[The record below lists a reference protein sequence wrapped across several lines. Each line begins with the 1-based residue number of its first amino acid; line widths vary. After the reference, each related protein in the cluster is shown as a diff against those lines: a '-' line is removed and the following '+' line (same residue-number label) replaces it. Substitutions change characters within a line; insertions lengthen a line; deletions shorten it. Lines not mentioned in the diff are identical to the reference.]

1 MTDEPALSIVV
12 PVHNGHATIG
22 LLVEEVSAINV
33 DGGLEVVLVDDGSTD
48 GSPAVCEELTCTA
61 SVPVTLVAHARNY
74 GEHNALMTGLR
85 HARGDYI
92 VTMDDDLQNPPDEVK
107 RLYEY
112 CRDGDFD
119 VVYTRFAEKSHAAW
133 RNLGSWFANRTADLV
148 LDKPKGL
155 YLSTFR
161 CMKHFV
167 AKEVCRYKGPF
178 PYIDGLIFQVTGN
191 VGSLTVEHLPRAENK
206 SRYSLSRLVR
216 LWLVIMVNFSVVPL
230 RLSTFLGLV
239 MSGFGFTGIMWV
251 LFEYLFLGIEVVGW
265 PSLMLVMLLFSGLQ
279 LLILGLAGEY
289 LGRIY
294 LTVNARPQ
302 AVVRK
307 VVRPKKSSKTQTP

>member
-1 MTDEPALSIVV
+1 MPDEPALSIVV
-12 PVHNGHATIG
+12 PVHNSHATIG
-22 LLVEEVSAINV
+22 LLVEEVAALDV

-119 VVYTRFAEKSHAAW
+119 VVYTRFAEKRHAVW

-148 LDKPKGL
+148 LDKPEGL

-161 CMKHFV
+161 CMQRFM
-167 AKEVCRYKGPF
+167 AEEVCRYKGPF
-178 PYIDGLIFQVTGN
+178 PYVDGLIFQVTGN

-206 SRYSLSRLVR
+206 SRYSLNRLVR

>member
-92 VTMDDDLQNPPDEVK
+92 VTMDDDLQNPPGEVK

-119 VVYTRFAEKSHAAW
+119 VVYTRFAEKRHAVW

-148 LDKPKGL
+148 LDKPEGL

-161 CMKHFV
+161 CMQRFM
-167 AKEVCRYKGPF
+167 AEEVCRYKGPF

-206 SRYSLSRLVR
+206 SRYSLNRLVR

>member
-1 MTDEPALSIVV
+1 MPDEPALSIVV
-12 PVHNGHATIG
+12 PVHNSHATIG
-22 LLVEEVSAINV
+22 LLVEEVAALDV

-48 GSPAVCEELTCTA
+48 GSPAVCEELTRTV
-61 SVPVTLVAHARNY
+61 SVPVTLVVHTRNY

-92 VTMDDDLQNPPDEVK
+92 VTMDDDLQNPPGEVK

-119 VVYTRFAEKSHAAW
+119 VVYTRFAEKRHAVW

-148 LDKPKGL
+148 LDKPEGL

-161 CMKHFV
+161 CMQRFM
-167 AKEVCRYKGPF
+167 AEEVCRYKGPF
-178 PYIDGLIFQVTGN
+178 PYVDGLIFQVTRN

-206 SRYSLSRLVR
+206 SRYSLGRLVR
-216 LWLVIMVNFSVVPL
+216 LWLVIMVSFSVVPL

-239 MSGFGFTGIMWV
+239 MGGFGFAGIIWV
-251 LFEYLFLGIEVVGW
+251 LFDYLFLGIEVAGW
-265 PSLMLVMLLFSGLQ
+265 YSLMLVMLLFSGVQ
-279 LLILGLAGEY
+279 LLIMGLIGEY

-294 LTVNARPQ
+294 LTVNSRPQ